1 MKWWLQAVPY
11 GALYIRN
18 DCAAGA
24 AALNVL
30 VNDTVVDNVTYFG
43 ISNTISC
50 VRAEI
55 ITALF

>member
-1 MKWWLQAVPY
+1 MKWWLQAVSM
-11 GALYIRN
+11 GTFRIVN
-18 DCAAGA
+18 HCAAGA

-30 VNDTVVDNVTYFG
+30 VNDTVVDDVNDFG
-43 ISNTISC
+43 ISNAIGC